1 MIKTPVTGKILEV
14 DLSTGAVTTSSS
26 QGYSDGVI
34 GGPGI
39 AIKAMLDRIPTG
51 TRPLDP
57 ENIIVFSAGVLVGTT
72 APAACRTHV
81 ASMNAFNGGYGA
93 ASAAGFF
100 APELKYAG
108 YDNIIVTGAAK
119 ELVYLYICDDKVE
132 IRKADFLCGL
142 NTWETEDA
150 VHQAHD
156 DETLQVLSIGPAGE
170 NLVLSAN
177 IMVSRF
183 RSASRCGLGAIMG
196 SKGLKAIAVR
206 GTGSVHVAQPK
217 EFFHACGRA
226 NDKIRSN
233 TTVKMLRKFGTP
245 ASFPQWNKIGNL
257 PGKNYQ
263 TTTLTDEGARNF
275 TPARLHK
282 EAIQRNFGCFSC
294 PIHCTQYNKLTSG
307 KYKGLAGEKLECQAF
322 WDFGA
327 KLEIDSVATVI
338 KGSNLCGQL
347 GLDMN
352 NATGSISWAM
362 ECFQRGLLT
371 LEDTGGLDLSWGND
385 DAVIELLHQIA
396 NQTSGLGRLLKDG
409 TLEAARKL
417 GKGSEAY
424 VLHIK
429 GQDLAEEFRA
439 LVGWALGIMVSE
451 RGGGHTNGAPL
462 AERYSITAERSM
474 ELFGVETASKGLEY
488 EGKAEIVVYYQ
499 KFHAALEAL
508 GICFFGSNW
517 LGAELLGPEDFVVLY
532 NLANGTDIDVAA
544 FFEAG
549 ERTHNLHK
557 LFNLKHTDFKRED
570 DVPQDRMFEVPE
582 TSRQFEIGL
591 ERKKWETMLD
601 QYYEVHGWD
610 KRTGRPTAQS
620 LSKLGLS
627 EYASLLKSEVAA

>member
-1 MIKTPVTGKILEV
+1 MIKTPIAGKILEV
-14 DLSTGAVTTSSS
+14 DLSAGVISTTPSRE
-26 QGYSDGVI
+26 YSDGVI

-39 AIKAMLDRIPTG
+39 AIKAMLDRIPRG
-51 TRPLDP
+51 TRPFDP
-57 ENIIVFSAGVLVGTT
+57 QNIIVFSAGVLVGTT
-72 APAACRTHV
+72 APAACRTHI
-81 ASMNAFNGGYGA
+81 ASMNALNGGYGA

-108 YDNIIVTGAAK
+108 YDNIIVTGAAD
-119 ELVYLYICDDKVE
+119 ELVYLYICDDTVE
-132 IRKADFLCGL
+132 IRKADSLRGL

-150 VHQAHD
+150 IHKAHD
-156 DETLQVLSIGPAGE
+156 DQTLQVLSIGPAGE
-170 NLVLSAN
+170 NLVRSAN

-183 RSASRCGLGAIMG
+183 RSASRCGLGAVMG

-206 GTGSVHVAQPK
+206 GSGGVHVAQPE
-217 EFFHACGRA
+217 EFLRACGRVNA
-226 NDKIRSN
+226 KIRSN
-233 TTVKMLRKFGTP
+233 TTVKMLRRFGTP

-263 TTTLTDEGARNF
+263 TTTLTDAGARNF

-294 PIHCTQYNKLTSG
+294 PIHCTQYNRLTTG

-327 KLEIDSVATVI
+327 KLEIDSIATVI

-371 LEDTGGLDLSWGND
+371 LKDTNGLDLNWGSD

-396 NQTSGLGRLLKDG
+396 YQTSELGKLLKDG

-417 GKGSEAY
+417 GKGSDTY

-462 AERYSITAERSM
+462 AERYSITAERSK
-474 ELFGVETASKGLEY
+474 ELFGVETASRGLEY

-499 KFHAALEAL
+499 RFHAALEAL
-508 GICFFGSNW
+508 GICFFSSNW

-532 NLANGTDIDVAA
+532 NLANGTDIDTVA

-557 LFNLKHTDFKRED
+557 LFNLKHTNFGRED
-570 DVPQDRMFEVPE
+570 DIPQDRMFEVPE

-591 ERKKWETMLD
+591 EREKWATLLD
-601 QYYEVHGWD
+601 RYYEVHGWD
-610 KRTGRPTAQS
+610 TRTGRPTEQS

-627 EYASLLKSEVAA
+627 GYAPLLNIEQLV